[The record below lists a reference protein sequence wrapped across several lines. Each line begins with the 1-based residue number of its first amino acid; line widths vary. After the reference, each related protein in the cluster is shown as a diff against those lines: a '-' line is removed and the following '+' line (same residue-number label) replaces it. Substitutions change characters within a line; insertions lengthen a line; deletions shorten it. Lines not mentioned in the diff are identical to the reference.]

1 MVRDPDSRPHFHE
14 AVLAFLSGAYRAAVV
29 ETWVAVAVDLTNKIR
44 YLAESGDS
52 SAKAAVNSLEIAIKN
67 RDVAGIQ
74 NFERDLINECEKT
87 YELITSREA
96 FDLRRLN
103 EDRNY
108 CAHPAFVEVNTVFSP
123 TAELARAHLAI
134 AVDCALSLPPVSGKR
149 TKQNLMRD
157 LDSHSWPIRDVANF
171 LRTSYLERTRSNV
184 RKEVVRFLLNNA
196 VTLADPTELSTIKPN
211 VLAAR
216 CRSALQALHDINPEL
231 LEEVVTGAIASW
243 DRLGTL
249 TDEKIIRLIGSL
261 GNLPLLWRSM
271 QDGHRMRATSLLS
284 TSPTDF
290 LVKHRCFSAGQPV
303 DDEVASAYRAALKVT
318 ASDFVTLERAAS
330 AGTNDRRQWIQ
341 GSSQT
346 TV

>member
-1 MVRDPDSRPHFHE
+1 M
-14 AVLAFLSGAYRAAVV
+14 
-29 ETWVAVAVDLTNKIR
+29 
-44 YLAESGDS
+44 
-52 SAKAAVNSLEIAIKN
+52 
-67 RDVAGIQ
+67 
-74 NFERDLINECEKT
+74 
-87 YELITSREA
+87 ITSREA

-231 LEEVVTGAIASW
+231 LEEVVAGAIASW

-341 GSSQT
+341 PSLDGYS
-346 TV
+346 